1 MERDGGVVLV
11 HVQTGILSEFSP
23 RYLSLSKG
31 GGARRAGE
39 SMKIQRKNGVKL
51 EVTIEVKQEVKNEN

>member
-1 MERDGGVVLV
+1 MV